1 MVKWPL
7 PVRIPRLRALE
18 PPQIVVLTFRTSSEV
33 AKTCDVE
40 PFRILVLERDLG
52 DAADASALGPVEI
65 GRLLPHRYPMLLLDR
80 VQHLSSTTARGYKT
94 VSANEPWCSAPGGR
108 LPSTLVIEAMAQ
120 LGGLLIITPAD
131 YGQKMAHLAGITRA
145 RFRGAAYP
153 GDRLQMNAELLRL
166 RGKTG
171 WVSVSAH
178 VDQRPICS
186 AQLAYTL
193 FAVNPLLRCVFDSLV
208 PVAVHR

>member
-18 PPQIVVLTFRTSSEV
+18 PPQIVAHTFRTSSEV

-52 DAADASALGPVEI
+52 DAADASALGPVV
-65 GRLLPHRYPMLLLDR
+65 GRLLPHRYRMLLLDR
-80 VQHLSSTTARGYKT
+80 GQHLSSTTARGYKT
-94 VSANEPWCSAPGGR
+94 VSANEPWCSTPGGR
-108 LPSTLVIEAMAQ
+108 LPSTIW
-120 LGGLLIITPAD
+120 
-131 YGQKMAHLAGITRA
+131 
-145 RFRGAAYP
+145 RG
-153 GDRLQMNAELLRL
+153 
-166 RGKTG
+166 
-171 WVSVSAH
+171 
-178 VDQRPICS
+178 RPPRM
-186 AQLAYTL
+186 